1 MQAARMDTNDFA
13 AGLRAEIIAN
23 RIRLPTLPDV
33 ALRVKAAVE
42 DACSTQELAALI
54 AQDIAL
60 SGRLVQL
67 ANSPLYR
74 GAVEVESIRA
84 AVTRLGTRMV
94 RGFVIGL
101 AMRQMFNT
109 SSELLAKAFRDIWQD
124 GIQVAA
130 ISRMLA
136 DASPETDP
144 EEAML
149 GGLLHNIGALPILA
163 RLDQAQAQ
171 AEPIDAAIVHQLVDE
186 LAPEIGTRI
195 LRSWK
200 LPESL
205 VAVPEGCHVLNRD
218 SGPRIDYVD
227 IVLASRLQY
236 LFSEGLI
243 DVTLE
248 MSNLPALE
256 KLGIHFEAVV
266 LDQDSAAVWAT
277 QIRDT
282 FDS

>member
-1 MQAARMDTNDFA
+1 MHALRMDTNDFA
-13 AGLRAEIIAN
+13 TELREEIIAK

-33 ALRVKAAVE
+33 AIRVKTAVE
-42 DACSTQELAALI
+42 AECSARELAALI

-74 GAVEVESIRA
+74 GTSEVESIRA
-84 AVTRLGTRMV
+84 AVTRLGTKMV

-101 AMRQMFNT
+101 AMRQLFNT
-109 SSELLAKAFRDIWQD
+109 SSDVLAKSFREIWHD
-124 GIQVAA
+124 SIQVAA
-130 ISRMLA
+130 ISRILA
-136 DASPETDP
+136 DTSPGIDP

-149 GGLLHNIGALPILA
+149 GGLLYNIGALPILA
-163 RLDQAQAQ
+163 RLDEEHADHV
-171 AEPIDAAIVHQLVDE
+171 DAATVHQLVDE

-195 LRSWK
+195 FNIWQ

-205 VAVPEGCHVLNRD
+205 IAVPEGCHVLDRD

-243 DVTLE
+243 DVTQE
-248 MSNLPALE
+248 MTSLPALE
-256 KLGIHFEAVV
+256 KLGIHFESVV
-266 LDQDSAAVWAT
+266 LDHHNSAVWAT

-282 FDS
+282 LDS